1 MHDASDY
8 SYQEHASCEYES
20 NKFRWQFAFK
30 FQRYLLESIFGSM
43 GDKNGRK
50 WGGGGLESL
59 ERDTNIVAILEI
71 QTGESNVYELE
82 LFRLFLTCK
91 HAHVVGKNEDKS

>member
-1 MHDASDY
+1 MW
-8 SYQEHASCEYES
+8 E
-20 NKFRWQFAFK
+20 
-30 FQRYLLESIFGSM
+30 
-43 GDKNGRK
+43 
-50 WGGGGLESL
+50 GGGGLESL